1 MKSRLYQIMKKGAVL
16 LAVGC
21 ASFVLYVTTGIGL
34 PCVFHE
40 ITGLDCPGCGVS
52 RMLVSLARLDFR
64 AAFEYNAVLLCLTPA
79 LLALL
84 AVSLVR
90 YVRTGSRK
98 MSRPETAAMWV
109 ITVILLAWGV
119 IRNLPGVM

>member
-1 MKSRLYQIMKKGAVL
+1 MNTRLIEVTKKGAVL

-21 ASFVLYVTTGIGL
+21 AYSILYLSTGIGI

-52 RMLVSLARLDFR
+52 RMLLALFRLDFA
-64 AAFEYNAVLLCLTPA
+64 AAFAYNAVLLCMLPV

-84 AVSLVR
+84 AVHVIR

-98 MSRPETAAMWV
+98 MTRFETVLLW
-109 ITVILLAWGV
+109 ILIVILLLWG
-119 IRNLPGVM
+119 ILRNLTF